1 MLFDSLQRQSDQR
14 SRDRESEVE
23 ACFSRRQTAVAQLLL
38 LLGVYPVWHGVDTAI
53 DYIHERDQPKPFYA
67 EGGP

>member
-1 MLFDSLQRQSDQR
+1 
-14 SRDRESEVE
+14 
-23 ACFSRRQTAVAQLLL
+23 VAQLLL